1 MKAWGIQAYGGP
13 EKLELLEV
21 PEPVCGPN
29 DLLIAVHAA
38 SLNPLDWKLREGMLR
53 RIRPTRFPLLLG
65 NDLSGVVERVGEQVE
80 GFSVGDEV
88 FARVPKSSIGTL
100 AEKIA
105 VHYAAVAPKPGNLDH
120 EQAASLPLAGL
131 TAWQSL
137 HDVGELKAG
146 QKVLIQAGAGG
157 VGSLAIQLAHLA
169 GAEVATTA
177 SAAKHE
183 LVRSLGADLAID
195 YRDQAFEKVLHGYDL
210 VLDTLGGESLIRS
223 FDILKPGGKVV
234 SIAGPLDPYTAEQL
248 QLNGLLRRAIRI
260 MSWSVRRRARQKHCH
275 YRYLFMRPDGK
286 QLAHLG
292 ELVQTGQLRP
302 LVDKVYPFAQAKEA
316 FAYAETGHASGKV
329 IIQRV

>member
-1 MKAWGIQAYGGP
+1 MNAWGIHSYGGP

-21 PEPVCGPN
+21 PEPACRPN
-29 DLLIAVHAA
+29 ELLIAIQAA

-65 NDLSGVVERVGEQVE
+65 NDLSGTVERVGDQVE
-80 GFSVGDEV
+80 GFAVGDEV

-105 VHYAAVAPKPGNLDH
+105 VHSAAVAHKPGNLSH
-120 EQAASLPLAGL
+120 QQAASIPLAGL
-131 TAWQSL
+131 TAWQAL
-137 HDVGELKAG
+137 HDVGELQAG

-183 LVRSLGADLAID
+183 LVRSLGADHAID
-195 YRDQAFEKVLHGYDL
+195 YRKEAFEKLLHGYDL
-210 VLDTLGGESLIRS
+210 VLDTLGGETLIRS

-260 MSWSVRRRARQKHCH
+260 MSWSVRRRARQKDCH

-292 ELVQTGQLRP
+292 ELLRAGQLRP
-302 LVDKVYPFAQAKEA
+302 LVDKVYPFAQVKEA

-329 IIQRV
+329 IIEIG